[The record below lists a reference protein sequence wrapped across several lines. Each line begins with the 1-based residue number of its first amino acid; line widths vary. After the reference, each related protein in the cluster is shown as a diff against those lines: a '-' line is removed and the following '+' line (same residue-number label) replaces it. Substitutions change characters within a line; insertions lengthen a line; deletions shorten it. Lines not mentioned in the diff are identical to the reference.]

1 MFSESDMLQKA
12 PAPSTGEDW
21 TALLAS
27 LDDSPQLPARLSA
40 LPARLHALPTA
51 PPHNQAAITARLLQ
65 LAASDRIEV

>member
-1 MFSESDMLQKA
+1 MLQKA
-12 PAPSTGEDW
+12 MAAPSPSEDW

-27 LDDSPQLPARLSA
+27 LGDSPHLPARLSA
-40 LPARLHALPTA
+40 LPPRLHVLPTA